1 MCHAALCSRTCCIQN
16 PNVMMKKIYPRTG
29 DTQTVY
35 LNAVVKDP
43 SIEVGDIVIDNDVW
57 IGYEAVI
64 MAGVHI
70 GNGAIIA
77 ARAVVT
83 KDVPPYTIVEVIW
96 KLETLQWWDWSAEKI
111 RRCLP
116 YIGKGDVNGLVQ
128 MADSM

>member
-1 MCHAALCSRTCCIQN
+1 MATAWDN
-16 PNVMMKKIYPRTG
+16 K
-29 DTQTVY
+29 
-35 LNAVVKDP
+35 
-43 SIEVGDIVIDNDVW
+43 GDIVIGNDVW

-83 KDVPPYTIVEVIW
+83 KDIPPYTIVGGVPARLIRKRFDEEVIRE
-96 KLETLQWWDWSAEKI
+96 LETLKWWDWSAEKI
-111 RRCLP
+111 QRCFP
-116 YIGKGDVNGLVQ
+116 YIRKGDINGLLQ

>member
-1 MCHAALCSRTCCIQN
+1 MI
-16 PNVMMKKIYPRTG
+16 G
-29 DTQTVY
+29 
-35 LNAVVKDP
+35 
-43 SIEVGDIVIDNDVW
+43 NDVW

-83 KDVPPYTIVEVIW
+83 KDVPPYTIVGGVPARPIRKRFEEETIR

-111 RRCLP
+111 QKCLP
-116 YIGKGDVNGLVQ
+116 YIGKGDVNGLFFLR
-128 MADSM
+128 